1 MSKVANGVRPAMH
14 NLPNYDIA
22 GIDTP
27 ERGLELI
34 RQNLALLRQIALVTN
49 FAERAERDNFC
60 NNIAYLKQYYERV
73 DQLLP
78 PTTSTGGA
86 V

>member
-1 MSKVANGVRPAMH
+1 MQS
-14 NLPNYDIA
+14 LPNYDIA
-22 GIDTP
+22 SIDTP

-34 RQNLALLRQIALVTN
+34 QQNLVQLRQIALTTDFTV
-49 FAERAERDNFC
+49 RAERDNFC
-60 NNIAYLKQYYERV
+60 ANIAFLKQYYERV

-78 PTTSTGGA
+78 PTASTGGA